1 MRLKKV
7 KEGEIGMP
15 GPLLLSVI
23 ILSFLMVGLTFYF
36 HQEDKEQDT
45 IQDKVR
51 LVFPIFILTIAISFA
66 LTENN
71 YVAILSWLFMTV
83 LLFIILYVVMK
94 DYLQK

>member
-1 MRLKKV
+1 
-7 KEGEIGMP
+7 MP

-23 ILSFLMVGLTFYF
+23 ILSCLMIGLTFYF
-36 HQEDKEQDT
+36 HQEDSEQDT

-66 LTENN
+66 LAENN
-71 YVAILSWLFMTV
+71 YVAIFSWLFMTV
-83 LLFIILYVVMK
+83 LLFIILYAVMK